1 MNILSFIADVIAEK
15 CMGWKQIER
24 PFSEANWNPIKI
36 YINKEEKEV
45 MPVHKFNPL
54 KKEEQCFLILN
65 ELRKQEVK
73 FSIEVNEKQTAYAFK
88 IFDKERNVIHEKEH
102 VDMMAVICL
111 GVLEWSGVA
120 ITSEIVRAI
129 DGEITAYDE

>member
-24 PFSEANWNPIKI
+24 PFSEANWNPIKV

-73 FSIEVNEKQTAYAFK
+73 FSIEVNEKQIAYNFK
-88 IFDKERNVIHEKEH
+88 IFDKEKSIMHEKEH
-102 VDMMAVICL
+102 VELMAVVCL
-111 GVLEWSGVA
+111 GVLAWAGVA
-120 ITSEIVRAI
+120 ITSEIAGAI
-129 DGEITAYDE
+129 DIEVIS